1 MCECFEP
8 GSCSS
13 GVVAILRVASLRKIL
28 SVASLAL
35 ETIRSGFRDTTSL
48 LETASTRR
56 SPLEHPYRPVPLPI
70 SCTDPR
76 HLSMTSLLPPAL
88 RSDLLIP
95 PTRSSNHAAREHPWG
110 NEIKHPFFHA
120 SSCTG
125 SDRTRSALGSS
136 NSAAWRAAL
145 RDTSKRV
152 LNQREI
158 HFWQRGPLFPP
169 FRTYK
174 LGRTGA
180 REEKMRAQPLLVV
193 LLACCRAASAAESAI
208 KVPVGLRGGS
218 SDSTADAQ
226 HETNLVRVSF
236 QVECHSTSADECIA
250 IVGAPPELGKWKN
263 VMIMAPDWPRW
274 KIEVDVPKRNEHVE
288 YKYVKVRRDGVIST
302 WEPGKNRLLKLSD
315 SDAEESISTND
326 GLFAGEN
333 APAKQKVSHV

>member
-158 HFWQRGPLFPP
+158 HFWQRGLLFQGKGGPFPP
-169 FRTYK
+169 IPNIQ
-174 LGRTGA
+174 A
-180 REEKMRAQPLLVV
+180 
-193 LLACCRAASAAESAI
+193 
-208 KVPVGLRGGS
+208 
-218 SDSTADAQ
+218 
-226 HETNLVRVSF
+226 
-236 QVECHSTSADECIA
+236 
-250 IVGAPPELGKWKN
+250 
-263 VMIMAPDWPRW
+263 
-274 KIEVDVPKRNEHVE
+274 
-288 YKYVKVRRDGVIST
+288 
-302 WEPGKNRLLKLSD
+302 GKNRRKGGE
-315 SDAEESISTND
+315 DASTAAS
-326 GLFAGEN
+326 GGASGVLPRCFGC
-333 APAKQKVSHV
+333 